1 VLRSAAIAA
10 TVLSVVAAGCGGG
23 GGGGRLSKA
32 DYATQADAICS
43 KYNRKIQAL
52 GAPKSLADIGGFA
65 DKALKVTR
73 QGNAELSSLKPPK
86 NEDQTAK
93 EWIAQ
98 NELVAKAV
106 ADLRDAAK
114 QNDKA
119 AIQAALKRGQRANK
133 SANGLA
139 RDLGLR
145 VCAKG

>member
-1 VLRSAAIAA
+1 MRAAVLSAAILALA
-10 TVLSVVAAGCGGG
+10 LAGCGG
-23 GGGGRLSKA
+23 GGGGRLSKD
-32 DYATQADAICS
+32 DYAKQADAICS

-52 GAPKSLADIGGFA
+52 GTPKTLADIGGFA
-65 DKALKVTR
+65 DRALKVTR
-73 QGNAELSSLKPPK
+73 QGNAELSGLKPPK

-114 QNDKA
+114 KNDKP

-145 VCAKG
+145 VCARG

>member
-1 VLRSAAIAA
+1 MRAA
-10 TVLSVVAAGCGGG
+10 VVAAAILGLVLGGCGGG
-23 GGGGRLSKA
+23 GRSRLSKD
-32 DYATQADAICS
+32 DYAKQADAICS

-52 GAPKSLADIGGFA
+52 GTPKSLADIGGFA

-114 QNDKA
+114 KNDKP
-119 AIQAALKRGQRANK
+119 AIQAALKRGQSANK

>member
-1 VLRSAAIAA
+1 MRAAVLSAAI
-10 TVLSVVAAGCGGG
+10 LGLLVASCGGS
-23 GGGGRLSKA
+23 GGGRLSKD
-32 DYATQADAICS
+32 DYAKQADAICS

-52 GAPKSLADIGGFA
+52 GTPKTLADIGGFA

-73 QGNAELSSLKPPK
+73 QGNAELRGLKPPA
-86 NEDQTAK
+86 NEEQTAK

-106 ADLRDAAK
+106 GDLSDAAK
-114 QNDKA
+114 KNDKP

-145 VCAKG
+145 VCARG

>member
-1 VLRSAAIAA
+1 MRAAIVAA
-10 TVLSVVAAGCGGG
+10 AILGLVVAGCGG
-23 GGGGRLSKA
+23 GGGGRLSKD
-32 DYATQADAICS
+32 DYAKQADAICS

-114 QNDKA
+114 KTDKA
-119 AIQAALKRGQRANK
+119 AIQAALKRGQNANK

>member
-1 VLRSAAIAA
+1 VRRSALVAA
-10 TVLSVVAAGCGGG
+10 VLVGLLAAGCGG

-32 DYATQADAICS
+32 DYAKQADAICS

-52 GAPKSLADIGGFA
+52 GTPKTLADIGGFA

-73 QGNAELSSLKPPK
+73 QGNAELRGLKPPE
-86 NEDQTAK
+86 NEEQIAK

-106 ADLRDAAK
+106 GDLRDAARK
-114 QNDKA
+114 NDKP
-119 AIQAALKRGQRANK
+119 AIQAALRRGQRANK

-145 VCAKG
+145 VCARG